1 MPMHQLAP
9 HIPVCILLLL
19 PVGLVR
25 GQDESPAAPEPVKI
39 VEGGAL
45 HTQLRSLFPDAI
57 ASGQKRLVIE
67 ITPNPDGLDAGGISN
82 PKIPDITAVRR
93 FPKDGAGYT
102 GAKGESK
109 TVAQAITQAGNL
121 PDIKIVA
128 LAPGD
133 GGTTIKKRPTLWWFQ
148 SEQSKMAEIEFIL
161 TEISERPRELLRL
174 PLKAMPAGFNSLDL
188 EARWLDQAGITLQPD
203 QPYQWTIAL
212 RAGDKS
218 SAVYAKLRRVP
229 DEDLATQLTADPY
242 APDTLTKLS
251 ETGNWYELFDAVA
264 RLARHHTEENTV
276 TQARK
281 ALLDDA
287 KLSKHLP

>member
-1 MPMHQLAP
+1 MNRYVP
-9 HIPVCILLLL
+9 HVPLCLLLLL
-19 PVGLVR
+19 PADLSR
-25 GQDESPAAPEPVKI
+25 GQDEPQATPEPVKI

-57 ASGQKRLVIE
+57 APGQKRLVIE

-82 PKIPDITAVRR
+82 PKIPTIAAVRR
-93 FPKDGAGYT
+93 LPKGGAGYT
-102 GAKGESK
+102 GAKGES
-109 TVAQAITQAGNL
+109 TNLTGAITRAGNR

-133 GGTTIKKRPTLWWFQ
+133 GGVTIKERPTLWWFQ
-148 SEQSKMAEIEFIL
+148 SEESQMAEIEFIL

-188 EARWLDQAGITLQPD
+188 EARWLDQTGITLQAD

-212 RAGDKS
+212 RAGDNS
-218 SAVYAKLRRVP
+218 SAVYAQLRRIP
-229 DEDLATQLTADPY
+229 NEDLAGQIAADPF
-242 APDTLTKLS
+242 APESLTTLS
-251 ETGNWYELFDAVA
+251 EIGNWYELFDAVA
-264 RLARHHTEENTV
+264 RLARHHADESTATE
-276 TQARK
+276 ARK

-287 KLSKHLP
+287 MLSKHLP

>member
-1 MPMHQLAP
+1 MNRFTHHVPL
-9 HIPVCILLLL
+9 CILLLL
-19 PVGLVR
+19 PAGFCC
-25 GQDESPAAPEPVKI
+25 GQDEAPAESEPVKI

-45 HTQLRSLFPDAI
+45 HTQLHALFPDAL
-57 ASGQKRLVIE
+57 APDQKRLVIE
-67 ITPNPDGLDAGGISN
+67 ITPNPDGLDEGGGSN
-82 PKIPDITAVRR
+82 PKIPNIDAVLR
-93 FPKDGAGYT
+93 FPKGGAGYT

-109 TVAQAITQAGNL
+109 TVAQAITQAGNR

-133 GGTTIKKRPTLWWFQ
+133 GGITIKERPTLWWFQ
-148 SEQSKMAEIEFIL
+148 SEDSKMAEIEFIL

-188 EARWLDQAGITLQPD
+188 EARWLDQAGIILQPN

-212 RAGDKS
+212 RAGDNS
-218 SAVYAKLRRVP
+218 SAVYAQLRRIP
-229 DEDLATQLTADPY
+229 NEDLAKQIATDPY
-242 APDTLTKLS
+242 APEPLTKLS
-251 ETGNWYELFDAVA
+251 EIGNWYELFDAVA
-264 RLARHHTEENTV
+264 RLARHHADENTV

-287 KLSKHLP
+287 QLSKHLP